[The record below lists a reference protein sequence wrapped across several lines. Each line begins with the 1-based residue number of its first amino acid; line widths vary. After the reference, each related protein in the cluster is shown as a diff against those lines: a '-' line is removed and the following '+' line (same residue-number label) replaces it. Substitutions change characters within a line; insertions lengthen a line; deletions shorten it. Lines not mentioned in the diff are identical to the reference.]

1 MFRHQLMNALCLGS
15 YDRLIWP
22 HCDAS
27 GEDDLRSRGEGVY
40 QGAGRPALL

>member
-22 HCDAS
+22 HCD
-27 GEDDLRSRGEGVY
+27 
-40 QGAGRPALL
+40 GACSAHLMLVGSSVAGLIWPHLTA